1 MKRDMDLVRRIV
13 LATADLPYGERLESL
28 EGVEPEAFVMHALW
42 MTEAGLID
50 AQVQAGSGSFAMYA
64 SIGRLTWQGC
74 EFADAVADDRLWN
87 KAKENVLK
95 PGISFTF
102 DVLKEWLK
110 AEISQGLPALRA
122 LA

>member
-50 AQVQAGSGSFAMYA
+50 A
-64 SIGRLTWQGC
+64 
-74 EFADAVADDRLWN
+74 
-87 KAKENVLK
+87 
-95 PGISFTF
+95 
-102 DVLKEWLK
+102 
-110 AEISQGLPALRA
+110 
-122 LA
+122 

>member
-1 MKRDMDLVRRIV
+1 
-13 LATADLPYGERLESL
+13 
-28 EGVEPEAFVMHALW
+28 
-42 MTEAGLID
+42 
-50 AQVQAGSGSFAMYA
+50 MYA